1 MKTTMHLFKIAP
13 LFFLLQLWLPAAQ
26 AHAFID
32 HSQPK
37 AGEEL
42 DAPPQAIILTFDK
55 SIEPAFSSIKIA
67 REESQTAIETGP
79 AQGVEGDSDKLILPL
94 PELSP
99 GEYHV
104 NWVVLARDGHR
115 TMGDYT
121 FVIK

>member
-1 MKTTMHLFKIAP
+1 MHFFKITS
-13 LFFLLQLWLPAAQ
+13 LLLLLQFWFPAVQ

-42 DAPPQAIILTFDK
+42 DAPPKAIILTFDK
-55 SIEPAFSSIKIA
+55 SIEPAFSSITIA
-67 REESQTAIETGP
+67 HEESQTVIETGS

-94 PELSP
+94 PELPP

-121 FVIK
+121 FVVK